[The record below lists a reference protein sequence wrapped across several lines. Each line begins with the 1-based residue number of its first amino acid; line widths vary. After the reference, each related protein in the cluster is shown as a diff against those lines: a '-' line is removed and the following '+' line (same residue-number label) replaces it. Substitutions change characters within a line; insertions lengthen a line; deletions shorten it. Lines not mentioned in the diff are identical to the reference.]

1 MTSASSPIKNKE
13 VTVPE
18 KNGNLGKSDFSGAVR
33 DSLAI
38 VLTVG
43 FSFCFCLLDPKYFQ
57 QYIQLEL
64 NY

>member
-33 DSLAI
+33 GSLAI

-43 FSFCFCLLDPKYFQ
+43 FSFCFWSSGS
-57 QYIQLEL
+57 
-64 NY
+64 